1 MASSFVLVVLLLL
14 TVSVALNFLLTLR
27 LAAIV
32 GAREYERLP
41 LAMPAGTPL
50 PAFSARRAS
59 DGRTIASDAL
69 RGSPAVFVFLSPG
82 CGDCRARLAE
92 LAAMHP
98 SILRAGV
105 TLWVF
110 GTGSRRHVAGFLR
123 DTPLLDHAMRIDAAT
138 RRKLNPRQAAPFYL
152 FVDDGGIVLASHF
165 IGDAD
170 WSSFCEQMRE
180 YADPPAPE
188 TGSATSSTT

>member
-41 LAMPAGTPL
+41 LAIPAGTPL
-50 PAFSARRAS
+50 PAFFARGAS
-59 DGRTIASDAL
+59 DGRRVASAEL
-69 RGSPAVFVFLSPG
+69 LGSPAVFVFLTPG
-82 CGDCRARLAE
+82 CGDCRARVAE
-92 LAAMHP
+92 LAAMHA
-98 SILRAGV
+98 SIVRAGV

-110 GTGSRRHVAGFLR
+110 GTGSRRQVDAFLR
-123 DTPLLDHAMRIDAAT
+123 DTPLLAHAMRIDRNT

-152 FVDDGGIVLASHF
+152 FVDDAGIVLASHF

-170 WSSFCEQMRE
+170 WLSFCEQMGE
-180 YADPPAPE
+180 YADPPDRPDAQL
-188 TGSATSSTT
+188 

>member
-1 MASSFVLVVLLLL
+1 MAPSFVLGVLLLL

-41 LAMPAGTPL
+41 LAIPAGTPL
-50 PAFSARRAS
+50 PAFSARRAG
-59 DGRTIASDAL
+59 DGRRVASSAL
-69 RGSPAVFVFLSPG
+69 RGSSAVLVFLSPG
-82 CGDCRARLAE
+82 CGDCRARVTE
-92 LAAMHP
+92 LTAMHA
-98 SILRAGV
+98 SIARAGV

-110 GTGSRRHVAGFLR
+110 GAGSRRQVAELLR
-123 DTPLLDHAMRIDAAT
+123 DSPLLDHAMRIDATT

-152 FVDDGGIVLASHF
+152 FVDDAGIVLASHF

-180 YADPPAPE
+180 YADPSDAQTPA
-188 TGSATSSTT
+188 SV